1 MSHIEAMN
9 APICC
14 DSDCNQ
20 GRTCPQRNAPLHSKN
35 GGNVIDHGE
44 ALAQIESDA
53 RRTAVAWEIAL
64 VALWLVVLWVLIK
77 RIV

>member
-14 DSDCNQ
+14 NGSCNQ

-53 RRTAVAWEIAL
+53 RHTEVAWVIAL
-64 VALWLVVLWVLIK
+64 GALWLAVLVVLIK